1 MSDPNII
8 TARKYPEGGGP
19 PPGLGQ
25 RSAMRWAVK
34 HPPADPTVSFAGKT
48 VLVTGANTGIGFEA
62 AVKYS
67 ALGAD
72 LLILGVRNLEKGEDT
87 KKRIL
92 ARTHRQS
99 DTIAIAPVD
108 LATFASVWT
117 FVATVEKLTPRL
129 DVALLNAGLG
139 NPKFE
144 AAPSGWEMGLQVN
157 VLSTTLMAILLLP
170 LLRRTALATGKPPHL
185 TLTNSHGHG
194 MVEREWFAKSGSLV
208 KAVAERDGWN
218 ADRSY
223 LMLKLIACAVA
234 ETLAGVV
241 TRERGSTSGTPEI
254 IVNLACPGLCKTDLG
269 RKFSVASHIF
279 MAPFL
284 AIFARSAEQG
294 SRTLV
299 SATALGPE
307 SHAGFWT
314 HDVLYPYG
322 KLVEDKDLM
331 QQAWHDVLEIVKEG
345 NPDVQRILDGGV

>member
-8 TARKYPEGGGP
+8 TARTSPEGGGP
-19 PPGLGQ
+19 PPDLGQ
-25 RSAMRWAVK
+25 YASMRWAVK

-72 LLILGVRNLEKGEDT
+72 LLILGVRSAEKGEDT

-92 ARTHRQS
+92 DRTHRQS
-99 DTIAIAPVD
+99 DTIAIAAVD
-108 LATFASVWT
+108 LATFASVRD

-170 LLRRTALATGKPPHL
+170 LLRRTASATGNRPHL
-185 TLTNSHGHG
+185 TFTNSHGHG
-194 MVEREWFAKSGSLV
+194 MVKREWFAKSGSLF
-208 KAVAERDGWN
+208 KAVAERDNWN
-218 ADRSY
+218 PDKSY
-223 LMLKLIACAVA
+223 LMLKLIGCAVA
-234 ETLAGVV
+234 EALSAV
-241 TRERGSTSGTPEI
+241 TRGKASNPPEI
-254 IVNLACPGLCKTDLG
+254 ILNLACPALCKTDLG

-284 AIFARSAEQG
+284 AIFARTAEQG
-294 SRTLV
+294 ARTLV

-322 KLVEDKDLM
+322 ELVNDKDLM
-331 QQAWHDVLEIVKEG
+331 QQAWHDVLEIVKED
-345 NPDVQRILDGGV
+345 NPDVQRILEGGE